1 MEAVIRRQVLCC
13 LIFLNRVDVG
23 KDFRIE
29 NVGNYRLGLARNE
42 MEGKSMHACLELV

>member
-1 MEAVIRRQVLCC
+1 MEAVIRRQFLCS

-29 NVGNYRLGLARNE
+29 NVGNYRLGLAINE
-42 MEGKSMHACLELV
+42 TEGKSVHARIELV